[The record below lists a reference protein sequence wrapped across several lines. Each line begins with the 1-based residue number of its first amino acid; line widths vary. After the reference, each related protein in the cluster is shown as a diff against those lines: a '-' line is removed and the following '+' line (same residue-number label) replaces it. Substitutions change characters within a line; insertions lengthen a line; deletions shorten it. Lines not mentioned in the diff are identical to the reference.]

1 MKSLALILAVV
12 FFVIAVLYAFGILQ
26 IGSSHH
32 GRHFSHAVL
41 FAVLGILAL
50 IWARFQGN
58 TTTPTGVR

>member
-1 MKSLALILAVV
+1 VKSLALLLAVV

-32 GRHFSHAVL
+32 GRHLSHAVL

-50 IWARFQGN
+50 IWARFQSN
-58 TTTPTGVR
+58 TTPRGVR